1 MIPKIKNNPRW
12 GFVSARISVLEA
24 RLLPREFFLN
34 LIAQE
39 HLEDLVPH
47 LQDTFLRDYISP
59 GTVWSDFGDLCDRF
73 FYEMALSIREESP
86 SSIPAD
92 LFLLGGDYLNLKNA
106 LTGSAEFPFNFGL
119 LSPEKLLAV
128 SHGDYADLPPAL
140 RESESGFAGES
151 GETDPAI
158 LAIILDGAYL
168 RNLLAMASKL
178 GSELITAYI
187 SDRVLSHIV
196 IILWRALRQQQ
207 PLRRYQQYLLPVGDF
222 NHVVT
227 ELAGT
232 PNIDN
237 WPSVVSG
244 VVGDILS
251 EALELYD
258 EDEQISG
265 FDLKVSNHLT
275 RFARDGKIQTAGPE
289 RVFSFLAGLHVEV
302 QNLKLVMNGRL
313 NRIDQ
318 TLLRQR
324 LRECYV

>member
-39 HLEDLVPH
+39 HLEDLVQH
-47 LQDTFLRDYISP
+47 MQETFLRDYISP
-59 GTVWSDFGDLCDRF
+59 GAAWSDFSDLCDRF

-86 SSIPAD
+86 SSLPAD
-92 LFLLGGDYLNLKNA
+92 LFLLGGDYLNLKGA
-106 LTGSAEFPFNFGL
+106 LTGSSEFPFNFGL
-119 LSPEKLLAV
+119 LSQEKLLAV

-140 RESESGFAGES
+140 RESESGFTGDS
-151 GETDPAI
+151 GEMDPAI
-158 LAIILDGAYL
+158 LDIILDGAYL
-168 RNLLAMASKL
+168 RNLLAMAGKI
-178 GSELITAYI
+178 GSQLITAYI
-187 SDRVLSHIV
+187 HDRVLSHIV

-222 NHVVT
+222 NHVIT
-227 ELAGT
+227 ELSGT

-237 WPSVVSG
+237 WPSVVG
-244 VVGDILS
+244 GEVGDILS
-251 EALELYD
+251 ESIELHG
-258 EDEQISG
+258 DEQISG
-265 FDLKVSNHLT
+265 FELRVSNHLT

-318 TLLRQR
+318 ALLRQR

>member
-1 MIPKIKNNPRW
+1 MIPRIKNNPRW

-47 LQDTFLRDYISP
+47 MQDTFLRDSISP
-59 GTVWSDFGDLCDRF
+59 GAAWSDFSDLCDRF
-73 FYEMALSIREESP
+73 FYEMALSIRDESP
-86 SSIPAD
+86 SSLPAD
-92 LFLLGGDYLNLKNA
+92 IFLLGGDYLNLKSA
-106 LTGSAEFPFNFGL
+106 LTGSSEFPFHFGL
-119 LSPEKLLAV
+119 LSQEKLLAV

-140 RESESGFAGES
+140 RESESGFMGDS
-151 GETDPAI
+151 GEMDPAI
-158 LAIILDGAYL
+158 LDIILDGAYL
-168 RNLLAMASKL
+168 RNLLAMAREL
-178 GSELITAYI
+178 GSELVTAYI
-187 SDRVLSHIV
+187 HDRVLSHIV
-196 IILWRALRQQQ
+196 IIFWRALRQQQ

-222 NHVVT
+222 NHFVS
-227 ELAGT
+227 ELSGT

-237 WPSVVSG
+237 WPSIVGG
-244 VVGDILS
+244 VVGDIISESIELLS
-251 EALELYD
+251 

-265 FDLKVSNHLT
+265 FELKVTNHLT
-275 RFARDGKIQTAGPE
+275 RLARDGKIQTAGPE
-289 RVFSFLAGLHVEV
+289 RVFSFLAGLHVEI

-318 TLLRQR
+318 ALLRQR

>member
-1 MIPKIKNNPRW
+1 M
-12 GFVSARISVLEA
+12 
-24 RLLPREFFLN
+24 
-34 LIAQE
+34 
-39 HLEDLVPH
+39 
-47 LQDTFLRDYISP
+47 QDTFLRDYISP
-59 GTVWSDFGDLCDRF
+59 GTVWSDFSDLCDRF

-92 LFLLGGDYLNLKNA
+92 LFLLGGDYLNLKSA

-119 LSPEKLLAV
+119 LSSEKLLAV

-140 RESESGFAGES
+140 KESESGFAGEA
-151 GETDPAI
+151 GEMDPAI

-168 RNLLAMASKL
+168 RNLLAMASKF

-187 SDRVLSHIV
+187 SDRVLSHVV

-207 PLRRYQQYLLPVGDF
+207 SLRRYQQYLLPVGDF
-222 NHVVT
+222 NHVIA
-227 ELAGT
+227 ELSGT

-237 WPSVVSG
+237 WPSVVEG

-251 EALELYD
+251 EAIELY
-258 EDEQISG
+258 EKDEQISG

-318 TLLRQR
+318 AVLKQR